1 MFLSVTEELLSGL
14 GISVE
19 IFILTLIF
27 SLPLGLIIAF
37 GSMSRFKPLK
47 YLVDVFDIGGTIL
60 LII

>member
-1 MFLSVTEELLSGL
+1 MFALCLKMVKGLRRNFMFLSVTEELLSGL

-37 GSMSRFKPLK
+37 GSMSRFKP
-47 YLVDVFDIGGTIL
+47 
-60 LII
+60 

>member
-37 GSMSRFKPLK
+37 GSMSR
-47 YLVDVFDIGGTIL
+47 I
-60 LII
+60 